1 MSPTVVEMIQITNKT
16 TRTTNLK
23 IHAND
28 LFEKKNVQYHLVV
41 FGARGVM
48 IALRLINWNLCFA
61 LKKFK
66 DSENLY
72 KRKQSIANPTK
83 KRCQE

>member
-48 IALRLINWNLCFA
+48 IALRLINWNLF
-61 LKKFK
+61 LH
-66 DSENLY
+66 
-72 KRKQSIANPTK
+72 
-83 KRCQE
+83 